1 VTAEPAGTSQT
12 GNQAGPPA
20 TADQLVGEWLAAVG
34 SDAPAPGGGA
44 AAAMTASTAAALVEM
59 VCSLT
64 IGKPAFAEYEQH
76 VTQVRDT
83 ARELRETALALAD
96 HDAAAFTALMA
107 AYRLPRETNEHRAER
122 TAAIQAASLRA
133 ATVPLEIAATA
144 AGVAGLAAQLPGRS
158 NPRVLSD
165 VGVAAACA
173 DAAIVSAAINVEVNL
188 ASLTDA
194 GVRVTLS
201 DRLARHL
208 VAGEQARQLASDVR
222 QELA

>member
-1 VTAEPAGTSQT
+1 MTAEPAGT
-12 GNQAGPPA
+12 PA
-20 TADQLVGEWLAAVG
+20 TADQPVGGWLAAVG

-44 AAAMTASTAAALVEM
+44 AAAVTASLAAALVEM
-59 VCSLT
+59 VCALT
-64 IGKPAFAEYEQH
+64 LGKPAFADHEQH
-76 VTQVRDT
+76 VTGIRDA
-83 ARELRETALALAD
+83 ARDLRQTALALAD

-107 AYRLPRETNEHRAER
+107 AYRRPRETAGQQAER

-188 ASLTDA
+188 SALTDA

-208 VAGEQARQLASDVR
+208 VAGEQARQLAADVR
-222 QELA
+222 EELIG

>member
-1 VTAEPAGTSQT
+1 VIAEPAD
-12 GNQAGPPA
+12 APA
-20 TADQLVGEWLAAVG
+20 TRDQPVGEWLAAVG

-44 AAAMTASTAAALVEM
+44 AAAVTASLAASLVEM
-59 VCSLT
+59 VCALT
-64 IGKPAFAEYEQH
+64 IGKPAFAADEQH
-76 VTQVRDT
+76 VTGIRAA
-83 ARELRETALALAD
+83 ARELRLTALALAD

-107 AYRLPRETNEHRAER
+107 AYRKPRETDGQRAER

-188 ASLTDA
+188 TALTDA
-194 GVRVTLS
+194 SVRITLS

-208 VAGEQARQLASDVR
+208 VTGEQARQLADDVR
-222 QELA
+222 QELNG

>member
-1 VTAEPAGTSQT
+1 
-12 GNQAGPPA
+12 
-20 TADQLVGEWLAAVG
+20 
-34 SDAPAPGGGA
+34 
-44 AAAMTASTAAALVEM
+44 MTASTAAALVEM

>member
-1 VTAEPAGTSQT
+1 VTAEPAEAAEPADVT
-12 GNQAGPPA
+12 GDRP
-20 TADQLVGEWLAAVG
+20 VGEWLAAVG

-44 AAAMTASTAAALVEM
+44 AAAVTASLAAALVEM

-64 IGKPAFAEYEQH
+64 IGKPAFAEHEQH
-76 VTQVRDT
+76 VSGIRDT
-83 ARELRETALALAD
+83 ARELRQAALTLAD

-107 AYRLPRETNEHRAER
+107 AYRLPRETAGQQTDRA
-122 TAAIQAASLRA
+122 AAIQAATLRA

-144 AGVAGLAAQLPGRS
+144 ADVAGLAAQLPGRS

-188 ASLTDA
+188 AALTEA
-194 GVRVTLS
+194 SVRVTLS
-201 DRLARHL
+201 DRLSRHL

-222 QELA
+222 EELSA